1 MLGIDPNN
9 FTSALFIGVGV
20 MLVASLVLGALIWLL
35 FTAGSTFFRQ
45 NLPSDAEQSAFE
57 KSFRT
62 AGSAP
67 ARPLGANTEPL
78 LISAVGFVLFLG
90 VGSLFLSQIPGPRQQ
105 PKEAAKPA
113 VEALPTSGNL
123 TEIVAALPAGDAAQG
138 KALYNAKG
146 CVGCHSLEKDK
157 RLVGPSFYGLWSTA
171 ATRKAGLAPKEYVYE
186 SIVKPNEYIV
196 DSYQS
201 GLMPQN
207 YATQFTPQEM
217 ANVLAW
223 FEKEYAQQ

>member
-1 MLGIDPNN
+1 ML
-9 FTSALFIGVGV
+9 A
-20 MLVASLVLGALIWLL
+20 ASLVLGAAIWLL
-35 FTAGSTFFRQ
+35 FVYGSKFFRH
-45 NLPSDAEQSAFE
+45 NLPSEAEQAAFE
-57 KSFRT
+57 KSFRS
-62 AGSAP
+62 AGAAP
-67 ARPLGANTEPL
+67 ARPVGANAEPL

-90 VGSLFLSQIPGPRQQ
+90 IGSLFLSQIPGPRQQ

-113 VEALPTSGNL
+113 VEALATSGNL

-146 CVGCHSLEKDK
+146 CVGCHSLEQDK
-157 RLVGPSFYGLWSTA
+157 RLVGPSFYGLWTHA
-171 ATRKAGLAPKEYVYE
+171 ATRKPGLAPKEYVYE
-186 SIVKPNEYIV
+186 SIVKPNEYVV

-217 ANVLAW
+217 ANLLAW
-223 FEKEYAQQ
+223 FEKEYAQP